1 VLLPNHKRG
10 KASLTVG
17 AGEEDGLMEP
27 SEVVRA
33 LWHRF
38 QDHNWTGAAELIA
51 ENAVIDWPA
60 TKERLAG
67 RDNIIALNRE
77 YPEGWSI
84 KVMRII
90 AEDDQVAAEVEVP
103 HTELGLFRVAGFYK
117 VRDDEIIH
125 GTEYWTTV
133 GADEPDSDRARWV
146 QRY

>member
-1 VLLPNHKRG
+1 
-10 KASLTVG
+10 
-17 AGEEDGLMEP
+17 MEP

-38 QDHNWTGAAELIA
+38 QDRNWTGAAELLA

-60 TKERLAG
+60 SRERLVG
-67 RDNIIALNRE
+67 RDKIIAVNRE

-84 KVMRII
+84 KVLRVI

-103 HTELGLFRVAGFYK
+103 HTKLGLFRASGFYS
-117 VRDDEIIH
+117 VRDGQIIH

-133 GADEPDSDRARWV
+133 RGDEPPADRARLV
-146 QRY
+146 ERY

>member
-1 VLLPNHKRG
+1 
-10 KASLTVG
+10 
-17 AGEEDGLMEP
+17 MEP

-38 QDHNWTGAAELIA
+38 QDRNWTGAAELIA

-60 TKERLAG
+60 SRERLAG
-67 RDNIIALNRE
+67 RDNIIAINRE
-77 YPEGWSI
+77 YQEGWSI

-125 GTEYWTTV
+125 GTEYWTTI
-133 GADEPDSDRARWV
+133 GADEPAADRARWV